1 MKTGIFIAFEGGE
14 NCGKST
20 VSKFLV
26 KKLNE
31 MGFPTVWTREP
42 GGTKCPVS
50 EKIRKIII
58 DPKNKICDTSEALLF
73 SASRAQHIKKLILP
87 CLKEGINIV
96 SDRFVLSSYVYQG
109 IGRKLGI
116 PIVKIIND
124 IACKGLE
131 PDITFILD
139 LDVKKGEERTPEKE
153 KDRIEMVK
161 GSFHEDIR
169 KGYLQLA
176 KKDPKVIII
185 DAEESEKKVCEKIL
199 RHTLRIIKQKRRKY
213 NGK

>member
-1 MKTGIFIAFEGGE
+1 MKTGIFIALEGGE

-26 KKLNE
+26 EKLNE

-58 DPKNKICDTSEALLF
+58 DPKNKICDTSEAFLF
-73 SASRAQHIKKLILP
+73 AASRAQHINKLILP

-116 PIVKIIND
+116 PVVKIIND

-139 LDVKKGEERTPEKE
+139 IDVKKGEERTPKKK
-153 KDRIEMVK
+153 KDRIEQIK

-169 KGYLQLA
+169 KGYLRLA
-176 KKDPKVIII
+176 KKDPKIII
-185 DAEESEKKVCEKIL
+185 VDAEESEKKVCEEVLKY
-199 RHTLRIIKQKRRKY
+199 TLGTIKQKRRKC

>member
-1 MKTGIFIAFEGGE
+1 MRTGIFIAFEGGE

-26 KKLNE
+26 EKLNE
-31 MGFPTVWTREP
+31 MDFPTIWTREP

-50 EKIRKIII
+50 EKIREIII
-58 DPKNKICDTSEALLF
+58 DPKNKICDKTEALLF
-73 SASRAQHIKKLILP
+73 AASRAQHIKKLILP
-87 CLKEGINIV
+87 CLKEGTNIV
-96 SDRFVLSSYVYQG
+96 SDRFVLSSYIYQG

-131 PDITFILD
+131 PDITFLLD
-139 LDVKKGEERTPEKE
+139 LDVKKGEERAPKKK
-153 KDRIEMVK
+153 KDRIEQIK

-176 KKDPKVIII
+176 KKNSKIIII
-185 DAEESEKKVCEKIL
+185 DAEQSEKKVCEKVIKY
-199 RHTLRIIKQKRRKY
+199 TLRIIKQKKE
-213 NGK
+213 KM

>member
-26 KKLNE
+26 EKLNE

-50 EKIRKIII
+50 EKIRKIIV
-58 DPKNKICDTSEALLF
+58 DPKNKICDISEALLF
-73 SASRAQHIKKLILP
+73 SASRAQHINKLILP
-87 CLKEGINIV
+87 CLKEGTNIV

-109 IGRKLGI
+109 IGRELGI
-116 PIVKIIND
+116 PVVKIIND
-124 IACKGLE
+124 LACEGLE
-131 PDITFILD
+131 PDITFLLD
-139 LDVKKGEERTPEKE
+139 LDVKKGEERTPRKK
-153 KDRIEMVK
+153 KDRIERIK

-176 KKDPKVIII
+176 EKDLKVVII
-185 DAEESEKKVCEKIL
+185 DAEESEKRVCEEVLKY
-199 RHTLRIIKQKRRKY
+199 TLRIIKQKRRKC
-213 NGK
+213 NEK

>member
-1 MKTGIFIAFEGGE
+1 MRTGIFIAFEGGE

-26 KKLNE
+26 EKLNE
-31 MGFPTVWTREP
+31 MDFPTIWTREP

-50 EKIRKIII
+50 EKIREIII
-58 DPKNKICDTSEALLF
+58 DPKNKICDKTEALLF
-73 SASRAQHIKKLILP
+73 AASRAQHIKKLILP
-87 CLKEGINIV
+87 CLKEGTNIV

-139 LDVKKGEERTPEKE
+139 LDVKKGEKRTPKKK
-153 KDRIEMVK
+153 KDRIEQIK

-176 KKDPKVIII
+176 KKNSKIIII
-185 DAEESEKKVCEKIL
+185 DAEQSEKKVCEKVL
-199 RHTLRIIKQKRRKY
+199 KYTLRIIKQKKE
-213 NGK
+213 KM

>member
-1 MKTGIFIAFEGGE
+1 MRTGIFIAFEGGE

-26 KKLNE
+26 EKLNE
-31 MGFPTVWTREP
+31 MDFPTIWTREP

-50 EKIRKIII
+50 EKIREIII
-58 DPKNKICDTSEALLF
+58 DPKNKICDKTEALLF
-73 SASRAQHIKKLILP
+73 AASRAQHIKKLILP
-87 CLKEGINIV
+87 CLKEGTNIV
-96 SDRFVLSSYVYQG
+96 SDRFVLSSYIYQG

-139 LDVKKGEERTPEKE
+139 LDVKKGEKRTPKKK
-153 KDRIEMVK
+153 KDRIEQIK

-176 KKDPKVIII
+176 KKNSKIIII
-185 DAEESEKKVCEKIL
+185 DAEQSEKKVYKEVLKY
-199 RHTLRIIKQKRRKY
+199 TLRIIKQKKE
-213 NGK
+213 KM

>member
-14 NCGKST
+14 NCGKSS

-31 MGFPTVWTREP
+31 IGFPTVWTREP

-50 EKIRKIII
+50 EKIREIII
-58 DPKNKICDTSEALLF
+58 DRENKICNTSEAFLF
-73 SASRAQHIKKLILP
+73 AASRAQHINKLILP

-116 PIVKIIND
+116 SLIKIIND
-124 IACKGLE
+124 IACKELE
-131 PDITFILD
+131 SDITFLLD
-139 LDVKKGEERTPEKE
+139 LDVKKGEERTPEKK
-153 KDRIEMVK
+153 KDRIEQTE
-161 GSFHEDIR
+161 GSFHKDIR

-176 KKDPKVIII
+176 KKDPKIII
-185 DAEESEKKVCEKIL
+185 VDAEESEKKVCKEVLKY
-199 RHTLRIIKQKRRKY
+199 TLEIMKQKRRRCNEK
-213 NGK
+213 